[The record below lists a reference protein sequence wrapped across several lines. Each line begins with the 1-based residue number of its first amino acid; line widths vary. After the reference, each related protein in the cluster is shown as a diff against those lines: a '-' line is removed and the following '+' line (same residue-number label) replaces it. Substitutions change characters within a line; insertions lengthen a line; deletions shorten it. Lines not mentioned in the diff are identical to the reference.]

1 MKLFVQKMTLTLHFV
16 YQIPI
21 TWCKNIFFNATFT
34 NKINNTI
41 EQLVIGI
48 EIFGRCLKRCWGKH
62 HQNLAEIN
70 LTKTFSIYMVI
81 LDVDCTELFNA
92 LISFKN
98 VTLELLNVGLCGE

>member
-1 MKLFVQKMTLTLHFV
+1 MFTKSLLPDVKTF
-16 YQIPI
+16 
-21 TWCKNIFFNATFT
+21 FFNAPFT